1 MTKLTKGFLPYP
13 NTVQVTDFVFYFT
26 KSFKQKQNPKRESC
40 WITVLSEWVITF
52 ILIHRKQKE
61 NPRLNYSCAN
71 FPKGH
76 KRKSTPGHPSFC
88 HQWPTQPHSLSTHFS
103 SRPPQNYL
111 ETNSLSLTIS
121 SVNISACRSKRKSII
136 PTNSMLKR
144 VASGFNY
151 HWFKRR
157 TYSVKQPIW

>member
-1 MTKLTKGFLPYP
+1 MTKLTKCFLPYP

-26 KSFKQKQNPKRESC
+26 KSYKQKQNPKRESC

-61 NPRLNYSCAN
+61 NPRLNYSCAVS
-71 FPKGH
+71 
-76 KRKSTPGHPSFC
+76 KR
-88 HQWPTQPHSLSTHFS
+88 TQTKVNSWAPIILSSVSNTTTLFIHHFS
-103 SRPPQNYL
+103 LRPPQNYL

-121 SVNISACRSKRKSII
+121 SVNISARRSKRKSIT
-136 PTNSMLKR
+136 PTNRMLKR

-151 HWFKRR
+151 H
-157 TYSVKQPIW
+157 